1 MKITVIN
8 TGGTFNKVYNPISGE
23 LDVPT
28 HHLAL
33 QKILDVTYNLD
44 IEPIALLSKDS
55 LDITENDREMLV
67 QCIQNCANENIIV
80 IHGTDTMHLSAECIA
95 QHTNNKKI
103 ILTGAMIPM
112 SIDEVEATLNFSLAL
127 GFLNAPIQN
136 GVYIAMH
143 GAVVSYKNI
152 AKNKQEGKFLCKSC

>member
-1 MKITVIN
+1 MKLTVIN

-28 HHLAL
+28 HNLAL

-44 IEPIALLSKDS
+44 IELITLLSKDS
-55 LDITENDREMLV
+55 LDITENDRQTLV
-67 QCIQNCANENIIV
+67 QCIQNCTNENIVI
-80 IHGTDTMHLSAECIA
+80 IHGTDTMHLSAKCIA
-95 QHTNNKKI
+95 QHIGNKKI

-112 SIDEVEATLNFSLAL
+112 SIDETEATMNFSLAL

-136 GVYIAMH
+136 GIYIAMH

-152 AKNKQEGKFLCKSC
+152 AKNKEQGKFLVQ

>member
-1 MKITVIN
+1 MKLTVIN

-28 HHLAL
+28 HNLAL

-44 IEPIALLSKDS
+44 IELITLLSKDS
-55 LDITENDREMLV
+55 LDITENDRQTLV
-67 QCIQNCANENIIV
+67 QCIQNCTNENIVI
-80 IHGTDTMHLSAECIA
+80 IHGTDTMHLSAKCIA
-95 QHTNNKKI
+95 QHISNKKI

-112 SIDEVEATLNFSLAL
+112 SIDETEATMNFSLAL

-136 GVYIAMH
+136 GIYIAMH
-143 GAVVSYKNI
+143 GAVVSYKSI
-152 AKNKQEGKFLCKSC
+152 AKNKEQGKFLVQ

>member
-8 TGGTFNKVYNPISGE
+8 TGGTFNKVYNPLTGN

-28 HHLAL
+28 GAKAL
-33 QKILDVTYNLD
+33 ETILQNTHNAD
-44 IEPIALLSKDS
+44 IEVINILAKDS
-55 LDITENDREMLV
+55 LDLTKEDRQTIV
-67 QCIQNCANENIIV
+67 DTIKQSQNENIII
-80 IHGTDTMHLSAECIA
+80 IHGTDTMDISANFIA
-95 QHTNNKKI
+95 YHTLNKKI

-112 SIDEVEATLNFSLAL
+112 SINPVEATMNFSLAL

-143 GAVVSYKNI
+143 GIVVSYEKI
-152 AKNKQEGKFLCKSC
+152 RKDKIQGKFLLND

>member
-1 MKITVIN
+1 MKLTVIN

-28 HHLAL
+28 HNLAL

-44 IEPIALLSKDS
+44 IELITLLSKDS
-55 LDITENDREMLV
+55 LDITENDRQTLV
-67 QCIQNCANENIIV
+67 QCIQNCTNENIVI

-95 QHTNNKKI
+95 QHIGNKKI

-112 SIDEVEATLNFSLAL
+112 SIDETEATMNFSLAL

-143 GAVVSYKNI
+143 GAVVSYKTI
-152 AKNKQEGKFLCKSC
+152 AKNKEQGKFLVQ

>member
-1 MKITVIN
+1 MKLTVIN

-28 HHLAL
+28 HNLAL

-44 IEPIALLSKDS
+44 IELITLLSKDS
-55 LDITENDREMLV
+55 LDITENDRQTLV
-67 QCIQNCANENIIV
+67 QCIQNCTNENIVI
-80 IHGTDTMHLSAECIA
+80 IHGTDTMDLSAKCIA
-95 QHTNNKKI
+95 QHINNKKI

-112 SIDEVEATLNFSLAL
+112 SIDEVEATMNFSLAL

-143 GAVVSYKNI
+143 GAVVSYKTI
-152 AKNKQEGKFLCKSC
+152 AKNKEQGKFLVQ